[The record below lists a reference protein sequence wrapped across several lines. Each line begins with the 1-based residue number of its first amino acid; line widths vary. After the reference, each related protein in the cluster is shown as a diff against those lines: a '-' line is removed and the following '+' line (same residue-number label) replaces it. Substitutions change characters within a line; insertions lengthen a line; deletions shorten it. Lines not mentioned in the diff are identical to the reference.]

1 MELCREFIKTQ
12 AVGTA
17 TKLSGQTWRGLK
29 RQIAFFYGL
38 IDLKKNSLA
47 MQLFKSSFLLFVTF
61 DILLWE
67 RYLFEAK
74 LWFCHS
80 QVVSQLP

>member
-1 MELCREFIKTQ
+1 
-12 AVGTA
+12 
-17 TKLSGQTWRGLK
+17 
-29 RQIAFFYGL
+29 
-38 IDLKKNSLA
+38 

-61 DILLWE
+61 DIMLCE